1 MDKYSESS
9 KNEFKRQKFKK
20 KHLLKIKIYNM
31 LGIFRIFG
39 VSNKIL

>member
-20 KHLLKIKIYNM
+20 HLLKIKIYNII
-31 LGIFRIFG
+31 GIFRILG
-39 VSNKIL
+39 VSNKILY